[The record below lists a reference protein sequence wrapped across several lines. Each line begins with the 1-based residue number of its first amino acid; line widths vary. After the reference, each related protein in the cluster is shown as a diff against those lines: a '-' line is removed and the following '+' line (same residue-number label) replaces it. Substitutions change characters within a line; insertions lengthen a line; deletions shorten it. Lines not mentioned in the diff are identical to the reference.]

1 MHACKK
7 TKQHT
12 HVKRQNSTQTC
23 KKTTKSYWYSLT
35 RVIPSV
41 ILIKEG
47 WVALVH
53 GQVPIHVHATPTMVA
68 IISPVIVPRH
78 ASSAERV
85 VVVALCRDGS
95 AEGVVRSGVVA

>member
-1 MHACKK
+1 M
-7 TKQHT
+7 
-12 HVKRQNSTQTC
+12 C
-23 KKTTKSYWYSLT
+23 KKTTESYWYSLT

-47 WVALVH
+47 RVALVH
-53 GQVPIHVHATPTMVA
+53 GQVSIHVHTTPTMVA
-68 IISPVIVPRH
+68 VTSPVIMPRH